1 MAAPDEVVLLTG
13 FPSFQAKKMLGE
25 ILRSPG
31 VFVFAIVRAKFGD
44 EARELVAKLD
54 DDARRRV
61 ELVGGDVASMDLGL
75 SGAEFRDLTARVTRI
90 HHVAHVSYL
99 GIDRKTAEHTNV
111 VGTRE
116 VLEFAL
122 RARKLE
128 AMVHHSTVH
137 VSGDRTGTVLEE
149 ELDRGQSFRNV
160 VEETRAIAEKLVH
173 RKAREIP
180 SVIVRTATIV
190 GDSVT
195 GEVDRMD
202 GPYLLIL
209 LMLTSPPDFAMPLPG
224 RGDALL
230 NLVPID
236 HVVRVARALGRHPH
250 AVGRTFHIADPAP
263 VTARRVFELVAE
275 VGGRPAPRGFLPANV
290 TRAILKA
297 PGLDRIAQSPR
308 SFIDAMATRV
318 QYSTAGT
325 DALVGDLQCPPFE
338 TYVDRLV
345 AYVEDRMGERR
356 AQKEADAVDTPS

>member
-1 MAAPDEVVLLTG
+1 VADPDEVVLLTG
-13 FPSFQAKKMLGE
+13 FPSFQAKKMLGA

-31 VFVFAIVRAKFGD
+31 AQVFAIVRAKFEE
-44 EARELVAKLD
+44 EAKDLVAKLD
-54 DDARRRV
+54 PDDRRRV

-75 SGAEFRDLTARVTRI
+75 SGAEFRDLTSRVTRI

-99 GIDRKTAEHTNV
+99 GIDRKTAENTNV
-111 VGTRE
+111 HGTRE
-116 VLEFAL
+116 VLELAGA
-122 RARKLE
+122 ARKLE
-128 AMVHHSTVH
+128 AFVHHSTVH

-149 ELDRGQSFRNV
+149 ELDHGQSFRNV
-160 VEETRAIAEKLVH
+160 VEETRAIAEKLVL
-173 RKAREIP
+173 RKASKIP
-180 SVIVRTATIV
+180 SVIVRSATIV

-209 LMLTSPPDFAMPLPG
+209 LMLTSPPDFALPLPG

-236 HVVRVARALGRHPH
+236 HVVRAARALGRHPKAIGH
-250 AVGRTFHIADPAP
+250 TFHIADPAP
-263 VTARRVFELVAE
+263 LTARRVFERVAE
-275 VGGRPAPRGFLPANV
+275 VGGRPPPRGFLPANV

-318 QYSTAGT
+318 QYSTAGA
-325 DALVGDLQCPPFE
+325 DRLLGDLTCPPFE
-338 TYVDRLV
+338 TYVGRIV
-345 AYVEDRMGERR
+345 AYVQDRMGERR
-356 AQKEADAVDTPS
+356 AQKEADELDALS